1 MFLIQK
7 IVAVRFKSR
16 ENEPVLCVFTLVC
29 YQPAMCRLYSR
40 HTAFPSLF
48 WILRENAAENSWPE
62 DEILKFQIQEGIMS
76 PLMTKKCMGTCSIWC
91 VVPPGNGVFPRVE
104 SCVTLYSVCASR
116 VSTNQSVS
124 RVSRDGTGRGTPKH
138 LQNLGIP
145 LCVGARGEVWQN
157 LS

>member
-1 MFLIQK
+1 MFSK
-7 IVAVRFKSR
+7 DSSKKYKKKKCR
-16 ENEPVLCVFTLVC
+16 NCVPTL
-29 YQPAMCRLYSR
+29 PN
-40 HTAFPSLF
+40 TAFPSLF

-145 LCVGARGEVWQN
+145 LCPHFAN
-157 LS
+157 PTLDLSSAHTKA